1 MGLKTFL
8 KTNRE
13 ARRIFG
19 KKEIVIMLKQLDGI
33 ALTQSERN
41 RLSRD
46 IKPKLRVINGI
57 SAHQEEFAMKKNQ
70 EARRLMKKAVE
81 VMLQDRLGGSIKA
94 ILLFGSYADNSFTFR
109 SDIDLCA
116 IFDTIDLTEAT
127 KFRIR
132 IHGQLPDNL
141 DIQVF
146 NGLPQKI
153 KKSIAANHR
162 VLFERGDFDNVNFS
176 LQFGKYQDYFAR
188 MGRVFGET

>member
-1 MGLKTFL
+1 M
-8 KTNRE
+8 
-13 ARRIFG
+13 
-19 KKEIVIMLKQLDGI
+19 
-33 ALTQSERN
+33 TQSERN

-46 IKPKLRVINGI
+46 IKPKLKVII
-57 SAHQEEFAMKKNQ
+57 ATAAHQEEFALKKNQ
-70 EARRLMKKAVE
+70 EAKILIKKTVE
-81 VMLQDRLGGSIKA
+81 AMLNDPLKSSIKA
-94 ILLFGSYADNSFTFR
+94 ILLFGSFADNSFTFR

-116 IFDTIDLTEAT
+116 IFDHIDSTEAT

-146 NGLPQKI
+146 NVLPQKI
-153 KKSIAANHR
+153 KKSIAANHK

-188 MGRVFGET
+188 MSRIFGET